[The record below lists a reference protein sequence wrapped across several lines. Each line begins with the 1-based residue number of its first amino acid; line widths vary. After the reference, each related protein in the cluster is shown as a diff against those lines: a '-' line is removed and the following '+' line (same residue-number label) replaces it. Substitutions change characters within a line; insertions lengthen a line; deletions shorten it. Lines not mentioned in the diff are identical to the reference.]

1 MKEIIERDEEK
12 NTCLVARCENCGR
25 LHVYKRERKDVL
37 ECFLKHEIWMEI
49 TLFGGIEVE

>member
-25 LHVYKRERKDVL
+25 LHVYKRERKDGEGSMSVTVVRD
-37 ECFLKHEIWMEI
+37 F
-49 TLFGGIEVE
+49 

>member
-1 MKEIIERDEEK
+1 MIEGIK
-12 NTCLVARCENCGR
+12 
-25 LHVYKRERKDVL
+25 KIREAFRKITAGLRKDVL